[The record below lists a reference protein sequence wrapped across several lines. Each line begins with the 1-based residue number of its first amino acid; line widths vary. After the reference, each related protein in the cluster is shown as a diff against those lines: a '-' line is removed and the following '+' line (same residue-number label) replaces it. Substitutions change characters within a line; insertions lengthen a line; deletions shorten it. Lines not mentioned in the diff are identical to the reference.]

1 MGRRSTRANLF
12 RPERAGGVVVLPG
25 GHIFRTSVDDTHDH
39 VRQPARR
46 TGSIVIG
53 GSGGMVRMA
62 VVNPNEVE
70 AFLSHIVVDPEEFEG
85 IDRVAPRPVL
95 RRDVPGPAGLQHAP
109 RGTRV
114 ADEEAATIPPVRLPG
129 GI

>member
-46 TGSIVIG
+46 TGSIVLG
-53 GSGGMVRMA
+53 GSGGVVRMA
-62 VVNPNEVE
+62 VGNPNEVQ
-70 AFLSHIVVDPEEFEG
+70 AFLLHIVVDPEEVEG
-85 IDRVAPRPVL
+85 IDRVEPRPGL
-95 RRDVPGPAGLQHAP
+95 RCDIPGPAGLPTAP
-109 RGTRV
+109 PGTP
-114 ADEEAATIPPVRLPG
+114 AA
-129 GI
+129 

>member
-1 MGRRSTRANLF
+1 MGRRSTQDNLF

-25 GHIFRTSVDDTHDH
+25 GHILRMSVDHTHDY

-46 TGSIVIG
+46 TGSIVLG

-62 VVNPNEVE
+62 VGNPNEGE
-70 AFLSHIVVDPEEFEG
+70 ALLSHIVVDPEEFEG

-95 RRDVPGPAGLQHAP
+95 RRDVPGPAGLQHPP
-109 RGTRV
+109 RGTPV
-114 ADEEAATIPPVRLPG
+114 AHEETPTI
-129 GI
+129 

>member
-1 MGRRSTRANLF
+1 M
-12 RPERAGGVVVLPG
+12 
-25 GHIFRTSVDDTHDH
+25 SVDDTHDY

-46 TGSIVIG
+46 TGSIVLG

-70 AFLSHIVVDPEEFEG
+70 AFLSHIVVDPEELEG

-95 RRDVPGPAGLQHAP
+95 RRDVPGPAGPPHAP
-109 RGTRV
+109 PSTP
-114 ADEEAATIPPVRLPG
+114 AANEKTATFLPLHPP
-129 GI
+129 